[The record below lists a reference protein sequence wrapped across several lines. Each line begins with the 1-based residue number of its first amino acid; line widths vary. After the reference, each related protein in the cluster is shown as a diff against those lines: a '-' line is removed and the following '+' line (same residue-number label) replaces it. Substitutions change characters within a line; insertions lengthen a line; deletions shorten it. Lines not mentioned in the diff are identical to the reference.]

1 MPVTTARRQLFGAEQ
16 TVPDSLSSHMV
27 GVASAE
33 EMNDAQSDIETLL
46 RQSRHAR
53 AGTTTDDFQVRN
65 MAEFFR

>member
-33 EMNDAQSDIETLL
+33 EMNDAQSDI
-46 RQSRHAR
+46 
-53 AGTTTDDFQVRN
+53 
-65 MAEFFR
+65 